1 MDLEEALAWL
11 RGERSLTNMIP
22 QHPLETWQVRIA
34 EADAGATQQ
43 AYWTVKAYREG
54 LLASKETQTD
64 GQ

>member
-34 EADAGATQQ
+34 EADAWATQQ
-43 AYWTVKAYREG
+43 AYWIARAHREG
-54 LLASKETQTD
+54 LDTRPPEAPE
-64 GQ
+64 